1 MSIVRRIYAAL
12 GANLTSQAI
21 TVLIQLISVP
31 IFLYCWSVEK
41 YGQWM
46 ILTAVPSYFAL
57 ADFGFLAVTINKMT
71 IVAATNN
78 IHKCNVLF
86 QTAIKLCLYAI
97 VGATTTAILFVIFI
111 NTGSLGQIDNKI
123 ALIALVVCAILAMSS
138 GLVDAVFRSSGEFAL
153 GLQITNVIR
162 LIEWAGLLTGLFLGR
177 TFVGAAVGQLLGRLI
192 GAGLGWRIS
201 SWRHPDIRWSIVE
214 ASNKEFREMLKPA
227 LSFMLFPVA
236 NAISIQGMILVV
248 GYLFGPAFVV
258 VFSTYRTITRI
269 LVQAVTIIGR
279 SLWPEISRSYG
290 EKDINTVILLYRKGT
305 FISIILAASLCI
317 FLIFFGEY
325 FLQLWTTG
333 KVSYEKNLFH
343 LFLLMTMITSFW
355 QMGVVVLSAT
365 NSHMRLS
372 ISYLIGAIA
381 SVSLVYVT
389 SGQLDKYA
397 PILGMICFE
406 IYLSIMCVIHIHA
419 FKRKFWLEK

>member
-1 MSIVRRIYAAL
+1 MSSVRRIYAAL

-31 IFLYCWSVEK
+31 IFLYYWSVEQ

-71 IVAATNN
+71 IVAATNDMV
-78 IHKCNVLF
+78 KCNVLF
-86 QTAIKLCLYAI
+86 QTAIKLCIYAI
-97 VGATTTAILFVIFI
+97 VGAAVASIIFVVFV
-111 NTGSLGQIDNKI
+111 NAGSLSQIDNKI
-123 ALIALVVCAILAMSS
+123 ALVALVMCAILAMSS

-153 GLQITNVIR
+153 GLQIANIIR
-162 LIEWAGLLTGLFLGR
+162 LIEWIGLLVGLFFGR
-177 TFVGAAVGQLLGRLI
+177 NFLWAALGQLLGRLV
-192 GAGLGWRIS
+192 GAIMGWKIAC
-201 SWRHPDIRWSIVE
+201 WRHPDIRWSIVD
-214 ASNKEFREMLKPA
+214 ASHKEFQEMLKPA

-236 NAISIQGMILVV
+236 NAINIQGMIIVV

-290 EKDINTVILLYRKGT
+290 EKDIDKVFMLYRRGT
-305 FISIILAASLCI
+305 FVSIILAASLCI
-317 FLIFFGEY
+317 FLSFFGEY

-333 KVSYEKNLFH
+333 KVPYEKNIFE
-343 LFLLMTMITSFW
+343 LFLLMTMVTSFW

-365 NSHMRLS
+365 NSHMMLS
-372 ISYLIGAIA
+372 MSYLIGAIA

-389 SGQLDKYA
+389 SENLDKYA

-406 IYLSIMCVIHIHA
+406 IYLSVMCVIHMNA
-419 FKRKFWLEK
+419 FRRQSR